1 MDPKEMERLATQL
14 AFSVIPTEEVLNKA
28 RELFPDARVRAAIL
42 IQFTN
47 GQVLSVEGVRGDES
61 ELAG

>member
-1 MDPKEMERLATQL
+1 MERLATRL
-14 AFSVIPTEEVLNKA
+14 TFSGIPTEELLNKA

-47 GQVLSVEGVRGDES
+47 GIVMSVEGVVGGE
-61 ELAG
+61 